1 MSGLSKIIFQS
12 AMHGHVNGVLSGLD
26 GGSYQQ
32 GFFSG
37 AGGSIVSSVVNGL
50 VVSNVPGMRG
60 ISTVAAGGI
69 SAGIISKASGG
80 TFWQGFRMGAI
91 TAGLNH
97 VREHITRIIEIQ
109 NFKRKILYKFTEG
122 KTPFQITEITF
133 AEIIGN
139 GYGTAEI
146 KAMEGAP
153 YSMLGKKL
161 ESIGYSLGAVTGI
174 DVEYINAIKGMIVF
188 DVPMEG
194 YDLRDL
200 FSSTKFLNVASISA
214 GFKFSRITGMD
225 SKFNGLWHSTTFG
238 MGITIGLSG
247 VRYPVSFEYKN

>member
-1 MSGLSKIIFQS
+1 MSGVGKIILQS

-37 AGGSIVSSVVNGL
+37 AGGSIVSSVVSGL

-97 VREHITRIIEIQ
+97 GLHSGLFGRNAAIAALTGRLRHLWGPDALGV
-109 NFKRKILYKFTEG
+109 LG
-122 KTPFQITEITF
+122 S
-133 AEIIGN
+133 
-139 GYGTAEI
+139 GTASSLVATKI
-146 KAMEGAP
+146 SKGKGIVLAGP
-153 YSMLGKKL
+153 KKGTLFDLNDLGIGVGWIDT
-161 ESIGYSLGAVTGI
+161 SIELSKRICYWHW
-174 DVEYINAIKGMIVF
+174 
-188 DVPMEG
+188 
-194 YDLRDL
+194 
-200 FSSTKFLNVASISA
+200 
-214 GFKFSRITGMD
+214 FKHRC
-225 SKFNGLWHSTTFG
+225 
-238 MGITIGLSG
+238 
-247 VRYPVSFEYKN
+247 RC